1 MIDLHCHLLPE
12 IDDGAKSLEM
22 SLTMA
27 RLAVAEGITTTACT
41 PHIYPGVFEN
51 EGPDIR
57 RRVDLLADHIREAG
71 IPLSITHGAD
81 IQIVPELVAGLR
93 SGRMA
98 TLNGSRY
105 FLFEPPHVVVPQAFS
120 HLIFD
125 SLSSGYIP
133 VITHPE
139 RLHWLTEEYYGWF
152 ADAVYEGAWIQ
163 ITADAVT
170 GRFGKNARRWAER
183 FLDDGLVHILATDGH
198 DDIQRP
204 PCLGDGLRAAE
215 RWVGAAEA
223 QRLVLD
229 RPRAIFE
236 NQDPE
241 SIVPPPAL
249 SDAPDPEPGGSMF
262 KRLFGRLFSP
272 RDARP

>member
-57 RRVDLLADHIREAG
+57 RRVDLLSEHIREAG
-71 IPLSITHGAD
+71 IPLTITHGAD

-125 SLSSGYIP
+125 SLSAGYIP

-139 RLHWLTEEYYGWF
+139 TY
-152 ADAVYEGAWIQ
+152 
-163 ITADAVT
+163 
-170 GRFGKNARRWAER
+170 N
-183 FLDDGLVHILATDGH
+183 
-198 DDIQRP
+198 
-204 PCLGDGLRAAE
+204 
-215 RWVGAAEA
+215 
-223 QRLVLD
+223 
-229 RPRAIFE
+229 
-236 NQDPE
+236 
-241 SIVPPPAL
+241 
-249 SDAPDPEPGGSMF
+249 
-262 KRLFGRLFSP
+262 
-272 RDARP
+272 